1 MASLLP
7 YEPSPRDSPFNRSV
21 EPETDGLDGQ
31 DVVPSPEHEDLHHVI
46 ERLVDAVIQL
56 RTLYKCAERRRQSQ
70 KLALSMGIDVENN
83 IEDSFPELEQI
94 NAIEK
99 VANDNMVIDIALLGA
114 LHEPSVLAKM
124 SEHTDNLHRWI
135 EMNGSHVGYVV
146 DTLMKHY
153 KSLKNSPNSILK
165 RIEDLLFEASAI
177 RTKLEER
184 FQREKLSQQS
194 SGLLQKRAVAMMRS
208 ALEPLLMDFRVRE
221 ESMFQERTESVCQD
235 LWQLMVPLNGTS
247 AMGDG
252 DNTGG
257 HVDEDNGN

>member
-1 MASLLP
+1 MVRHGLLQASRCQCFINSESVTAFLFSRSIFLVLLKTMASLLP
-7 YEPSPRDSPFNRSV
+7 YEPSSRDSPFNRSV

-99 VANDNMVIDIALLGA
+99 VANDNMAIDIALLGA

-124 SEHTDNLHRWI
+124 SEHTGNLHRWI
-135 EMNGSHVGYVV
+135 EMNGSHVGHVV
-146 DTLMKHY
+146 DALMKHY

-165 RIEDLLFEASAI
+165 RIEDLLFEVLGI
-177 RTKLEER
+177 RTKLEE
-184 FQREKLSQQS
+184 
-194 SGLLQKRAVAMMRS
+194 
-208 ALEPLLMDFRVRE
+208 
-221 ESMFQERTESVCQD
+221 VCGICFPV
-235 LWQLMVPLNGTS
+235 LF
-247 AMGDG
+247 
-252 DNTGG
+252 
-257 HVDEDNGN
+257 